1 MKIAVIAPS
10 AMPARRANTIQ
21 TAKMAQAF
29 AVLGH
34 EVLLIASPSVESPSP
49 HNRGASIEGS
59 LEWSSLAHH
68 YGLRTPFQI
77 AWMRSLPA
85 LKRYDF
91 ALRAVLRALIWRADL
106 IYTRL
111 PQAAALAS
119 LLGIPTIF
127 EIHDLPQGGAAK
139 LLRLFLRGR
148 GALRLVTIT
157 QALSADLQRAFPI
170 RAVPAK
176 RSALQPF
183 LLIAPDGVDIDR
195 YTPWLTPQQARQ
207 QLQSMGVSLPERF
220 IAGYSGHLYAGRGI
234 ELIFDL
240 ASRLPDSTF
249 LLVGGEEA
257 DLQHWQSI
265 LRQQSL
271 SNVILHGFVPNAELP
286 LYQMAC
292 DVLLMPYQEQ
302 VAASS
307 GGNIAAYLSP
317 MKLFEYL
324 ACGRPILASDLPV
337 FHEILNSQTAILLP
351 PDDSQAWLDALLDL
365 EKSPT
370 KRQELSRSARQT
382 AAIYSWEERAGL
394 ILTDLH

>member
-10 AMPARRANTIQ
+10 ALPARRANTIQ

-29 AVLGH
+29 ASLGH
-34 EVLLIASPSVESPSP
+34 EVLLIASPSVESTSSYE
-49 HNRGASIEGS
+49 RAVSGEGR
-59 LEWSSLAHH
+59 LDWPSLAHH

-85 LKRYDF
+85 LKRHDF

-157 QALSADLQRAFPI
+157 QALAVDLQRAFPLS
-170 RAVPAK
+170 AVPVK
-176 RSALQPF
+176 PSALQPF
-183 LLIAPDGVDIDR
+183 LLIAPDGVDMDR
-195 YTPWLTPQQARQ
+195 YTPWLTPKQARQ
-207 QLQSMGVSLPERF
+207 QLQAQGVSLPERF
-220 IAGYSGHLYAGRGI
+220 IAGYSGHLYTGRGI
-234 ELIFDL
+234 ELIFQL

-265 LRQQSL
+265 LRQQNL
-271 SNVILHGFVPNAELP
+271 SNVILLGFVPNAELP

-324 ACGRPILASDLPV
+324 ACGRPILASNLPV
-337 FHEILNSQTAILLP
+337 FHEILNDQIAILLP
-351 PDDSQAWLDALLDL
+351 PNDAQAWLDALLDL
-365 EKSPT
+365 ETSPA
-370 KRQELSRSARQT
+370 KRQTLSRSARQT
-382 AAIYSWEERAGL
+382 AANYSWEERARR
-394 ILTDLH
+394 IVTAP